1 MNPKYYSYSSSYVYK
16 NNNGNIEEEQISLNN
31 DKGRIIKA
39 KNGKIVKDKKISKKE
54 FKSYLADRNLDI
66 NDEIIENAL
75 KMFNNTLLPILPKL
89 KQIENT
95 NPTNELKFLQNK
107 SIGLDKKERDFINK
121 TLNKKELIKFI
132 VNRYNVNK
140 NVFKNMTKKQILA
153 DLKHPRQIQR
163 GGYRDLQE
171 PQVGFE
177 GSKEQLTNNTLDY
190 SFPKINK
197 TN

>member
-1 MNPKYYSYSSSYVYK
+1 MNPKYYSYSSSYLYK

-66 NDEIIENAL
+66 DDEIIKNAL

-89 KQIENT
+89 KQITNT
-95 NPTNELKFLQNK
+95 NQKSELELLQNK
-107 SIGLDKKERDFINK
+107 NSGLDKKERDCLNK
-121 TLNKKELIKFI
+121 NLNKKELINFMVK
-132 VNRYNVNK
+132 RYNVNK
-140 NVFKNMTKKQILA
+140 DLFKNMTKKQILA
-153 DLKHPRQIQR
+153 DLKHPRQIQT

-171 PQVGFE
+171 PQAGFE
-177 GSKEQLTNNTLDY
+177 GSTEQLTNNTLDY